1 MPIPD
6 GPFVFVSYSSKD
18 ASFVH
23 SEIKRMEG
31 QGYKV
36 WYDQGEL
43 LPARFWA
50 EEIRS
55 AIAACACFA
64 VFISEDSVVSNNVC
78 DEIDQALRSN
88 KPFIAVYWDDV
99 ELPPHLQKPVRSR
112 HTLDRYSLHLSTYQE
127 LLRKALSEH
136 IKVNW
141 RQGTTMETKV
151 EIAPVVNAPVHA
163 LDKLPKVVFF
173 ALLIVVAFFL
183 ALALVMYLSPF
194 FIPARPE
201 DVVKNRVASIL
212 AACLF
217 IVVALFFGGIAFA
230 VFRIFMRRRT

>member
-23 SEIKRMEG
+23 SEIKRVEG

-64 VFISEDSVVSNNVC
+64 VFISEDSVLSDNVC
-78 DEIDQALRSN
+78 DEIDQALKAN
-88 KPFIAVYWDDV
+88 KPFIAIYWDNV
-99 ELPPHLQKPVRSR
+99 ELPPALQKPVRSR
-112 HTLDRYSLHLSTYQE
+112 QTLDRYALHLSNYQE

-136 IKVNW
+136 IRVNW
-141 RQGTTMETKV
+141 RQGIAMDTKV
-151 EIAPVVNAPVHA
+151 EYATVISAPRPET
-163 LDKLPKVVFF
+163 LPKVLFF
-173 ALLIVVAFFL
+173 CLLLLAAFFL
-183 ALALVMYLSPF
+183 FFAFVMSVTPFIVSARPNDIINNRPMSIMAAVTLVVLSFVLIGLAFVVFRMYL
-194 FIPARPE
+194 
-201 DVVKNRVASIL
+201 
-212 AACLF
+212 
-217 IVVALFFGGIAFA
+217 
-230 VFRIFMRRRT
+230 RRKHD

>member
-18 ASFVH
+18 TSFVH
-23 SEIKRMEG
+23 SEIKRVEG

-55 AIAACACFA
+55 AIAACTCFT
-64 VFISEDSVVSNNVC
+64 VFISEDSAVSQNVC
-78 DEIDQALRSN
+78 DEIDQALKAN
-88 KPFIAVYWDDV
+88 KPFIAIYWDDV
-99 ELPPHLQKPVRSR
+99 ELPPSLQKPVRAR
-112 HTLDRYSLHLSTYQE
+112 QTLDRYSLHLSTYQE
-127 LLRKALSEH
+127 LLRRALSEH

-151 EIAPVVNAPVHA
+151 DIAPVVTGPVRA
-163 LDKLPKVVFF
+163 LDLLPKVVFF
-173 ALLIVVAFFL
+173 SLLLVVAFLFVM
-183 ALALVMYLSPF
+183 ALMMFISPHFITADPEDLEKNRMAAIVSTCAFVAVALV
-194 FIPARPE
+194 
-201 DVVKNRVASIL
+201 
-212 AACLF
+212 
-217 IVVALFFGGIAFA
+217 FGGMAFA
-230 VFRIFMRRRT
+230 VFRVFLRRRT